1 MKFIR
6 VDLQND
12 PDPWYVNMDKV
23 TDFYYNSGTKKTYV
37 TIAGEE
43 NERVFDGNITTQLLN
58 PSRVTFLW
66 S

>member
-12 PDPWYVNMDKV
+12 PDPWYVNMDKI

-37 TIAGEE
+37 TVE
-43 NERVFDGNITTQLLN
+43 
-58 PSRVTFLW
+58 
-66 S
+66 